1 MATVSENL
9 TNLKNVRVAIINK
22 LNEVQGTSIPLTT
35 KLAELPSYIEGGSMG
50 IVDFDTWN
58 ITKITI
64 TKEQFLKNSNCYY
77 RIIEIPRDGFI
88 SLGMAIRGRVAVWL
102 KINVKSKGDDDN
114 PYNWRIASA
123 AQGTD
128 WYDNTGGS
136 SSASFHS
143 FVKKGN
149 KIAITVSSSNAPSN
163 FSISSYG
170 CTLYYK

>member
-9 TNLKNVRVAIINK
+9 TNLKNARVAIINK
-22 LNEVQGTSIPLTT
+22 LNKVQGSSIPLTT
-35 KLAELPSYIEGGSMG
+35 TLAELPKYIEGGTMG

-64 TKEQFLKNSNCYY
+64 TEDQFLQNANCFY

-88 SLGMAIRGRVAVWL
+88 SLGMAIRGRTGIWL
-102 KINVKSKGDDDN
+102 TINVKSKGDGDN
-114 PYNWRIASA
+114 PYNWRIASSA
-123 AQGTD
+123 EGTD
-128 WYDNTGGS
+128 WWDNTGGS

-149 KIAITVSSSNAPSN
+149 KIAITVSWNGPSG
-163 FSISSYG
+163 FSIRSYG
-170 CTLYYK
+170 CSLYYK